1 MRTLLTVS
9 QVAKLANRSKSSV
22 HRDIER
28 GALSVTQRVPGYR
41 GPFLVDEHDAADYA
55 ETIATRRSA

>member
-1 MRTLLTVS
+1 MSTLLTVR
-9 QVAKLANRSKSSV
+9 QVAELAKRSKSSV

-28 GALSVTQRVPGYR
+28 GELPVTQRVPGYR
-41 GPFLVDEHDAADYA
+41 GPFLVDENDAADYA